1 MFLGTEL
8 TEILD
13 AIESDTAYDAK
24 EKELLKIGVHVLPKF
39 PKDTT
44 DRNRTS
50 PFAFTGNKF
59 EFRML
64 GSAASISD
72 ANVVLNTAVA
82 ESLRQYADKLE
93 GAEDF
98 ETALHDLIR
107 DTIRAHKRII
117 FNGNGYDESWVVE
130 AEKRGLLN
138 FKSAADAFPHYV
150 DQKNLDLFAK
160 HNVYTSA
167 EIYSR
172 METQLE
178 EYNKILHIEAMTMS
192 DMVREEITP
201 ACIAFENELAGTVN
215 AKKAA
220 GVTGGMEAGLL
231 GKVSELTEELYT
243 KSAAL
248 DEAVA
253 AVPTDDNEKAAH
265 YYHDVV
271 ISAMDEVRAPA
282 DKLEGLVGK
291 KFWPFPTYSDIL
303 FYV

>member
-1 MFLGTEL
+1 M
-8 TEILD
+8 
-13 AIESDTAYDAK
+13 
-24 EKELLKIGVHVLPKF
+24 
-39 PKDTT
+39 
-44 DRNRTS
+44 
-50 PFAFTGNKF
+50 
-59 EFRML
+59 
-64 GSAASISD
+64 
-72 ANVVLNTAVA
+72 LNTAVA
-82 ESLRQYADKLE
+82 EELRQFADELE

-98 ETALHDLIR
+98 EAAVYALVKREIK
-107 DTIRAHKRII
+107 AHKRII
-117 FNGNGYDESWVVE
+117 FNGNGYDESWVAE

-167 EIYSR
+167 EIHSR

-231 GKVSELTEELYT
+231 GKVNLRADRGATPRAQRSTRLLQPFRPTTT
-243 KSAAL
+243 KGSTL
-248 DEAVA
+248 LPRCCHLRDGRS
-253 AVPTDDNEKAAH
+253 PCTT
-265 YYHDVV
+265 
-271 ISAMDEVRAPA
+271 

>member
-1 MFLGTEL
+1 M
-8 TEILD
+8 
-13 AIESDTAYDAK
+13 
-24 EKELLKIGVHVLPKF
+24 
-39 PKDTT
+39 
-44 DRNRTS
+44 
-50 PFAFTGNKF
+50 
-59 EFRML
+59 
-64 GSAASISD
+64 
-72 ANVVLNTAVA
+72 LNTAVA
-82 ESLRQYADKLE
+82 EELRQFADELE

-98 ETALHDLIR
+98 EAALRALIKR
-107 DTIRAHKRII
+107 EITAHKRII

-138 FKSAADAFPHYV
+138 LKSAADAFPHYV

-160 HNVYTSA
+160 HNVYTAA
-167 EIYSR
+167 EINSR

-178 EYNKILHIEAMTMS
+178 EYNKILHIEALTMS

-231 GKVSELTEELYT
+231 GKVSELTEELYA
-243 KSAAL
+243 KSAARTRQL
-248 DEAVA
+248 QQ
-253 AVPTDDNEKAAH
+253 PSGDNTATAH
-265 YYHDVV
+265 YYHDTV
-271 ISAMDEVRAPA
+271 IAAMDAVRVPA

>member
-1 MFLGTEL
+1 MFIGDEL
-8 TEILD
+8 QGILD
-13 AIESDTAYDAK
+13 AIESGADYTDVDKTKMNLGAA
-24 EKELLKIGVHVLPKF
+24 VLPAI
-39 PKDTT
+39 PKDTS
-44 DRNRTS
+44 NRTS

-59 EFRML
+59 EFRSL
-64 GSAASISD
+64 GSSVNIAC
-72 ANVVLNTAVA
+72 ANIMLNTAVA
-82 ESLRQYADKLE
+82 EALRQFADELE

-98 ETALHDLIR
+98 TAALMALIKR
-107 DTIRAHKRII
+107 EIKAHKRII

-160 HNVYTSA
+160 HNVYTA
-167 EIYSR
+167 EEIHSR

-201 ACIAFENELAGTVN
+201 ACIAFEGELAGTIN
-215 AKKAA
+215 SKKAA
-220 GVTGGMEAGLL
+220 GVSGGMEAGLL
-231 GKVSELTEELYT
+231 GKVSELTEELYAKNT
-243 KSAAL
+243 AL
-248 DEAVA
+248 DEAIA
-253 AVPTDDNEKAAH
+253 AAPSGDNTETAH
-265 YYHDVV
+265 YYHNTV
-271 ISAMDEVRAPA
+271 IAAMDAVRAPA